1 MGIIRKTASAS
12 VSTFSS
18 LFGRHNLTATKAH
31 IAKAGDIFNAYKDVI
46 RKDRPREIDAQA
58 FEEAEYTK
66 RFRTARV
73 LSGVFLL
80 SVPAYGY
87 FLLVSPNLFEL
98 ACRSVTWTILAYM
111 SLALSRFLF
120 KLRLVYNA
128 LPEKLSEE
136 QGAVTWARYFSE
148 VAEKPS
154 LLLPLGIKG

>member
-1 MGIIRKTASAS
+1 MGIIKKTASAS
-12 VSTFSS
+12 VSTFSL
-18 LFGRHNLTATKAH
+18 LFGRNNLASTKAH
-31 IAKAGDIFNAYKDVI
+31 IAKAGEVFKAYKDVV
-46 RKDRPREIDAQA
+46 RKDRPRDIDAQA

-73 LSGVFLL
+73 LSGTFLL
-80 SVPAYGY
+80 LATAYGY
-87 FLLVSPNLFEL
+87 FVLVSPSLFEL
-98 ACRSVTWTILAYM
+98 ACRFLTWAILVYM

-136 QGAVTWARYFSE
+136 NGTVTWARYFSE